1 MAKHNKAFVLLRF
14 FDDKLTSVWC
24 KPLHYIYCSVPQKYD
39 KTAFFLLRVPT
50 SGWHRLNEWGA
61 DIFTAGAA

>member
-14 FDDKLTSVWC
+14 LDDKLTSVWC

-39 KTAFFLLRVPT
+39 KNGILPPPRPYQRMA
-50 SGWHRLNEWGA
+50 S
-61 DIFTAGAA
+61 IK